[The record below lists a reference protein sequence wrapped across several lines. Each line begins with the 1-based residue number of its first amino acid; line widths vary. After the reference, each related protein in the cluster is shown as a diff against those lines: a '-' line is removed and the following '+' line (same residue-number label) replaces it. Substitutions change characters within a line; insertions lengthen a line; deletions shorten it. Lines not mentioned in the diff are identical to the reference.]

1 MVDSIPTNLWAMLGH
16 VVIKVHFLPVEFHW
30 VKAGINLYQQ
40 MSCHKRFTQICF
52 LDSATTKVQDHNG
65 AK

>member
-1 MVDSIPTNLWAMLGH
+1 MVDAIRTNLWAMLGY

-40 MSCHKRFTQICF
+40 MSKEIH
-52 LDSATTKVQDHNG
+52 LDLLPGFCYYKSARS
-65 AK
+65 